1 MTTLRSQV
9 VQACVEK
16 SAKQSR
22 KKKQQKYPLDSCRKM
37 ISILS
42 VDKGPSLSVKNH
54 SALESLVLLDRV
66 RRSWKKVDTII
77 L

>member
-1 MTTLRSQV
+1 
-9 VQACVEK
+9 
-16 SAKQSR
+16 
-22 KKKQQKYPLDSCRKM
+22 M

-42 VDKGPSLSVKNH
+42 VDKGPSLSEKKH
-54 SALESLVLLDRV
+54 SALESLVLLGQV